1 MGYPVNQ
8 IGVNT
13 RLFSIIGANAI
24 EKKQDTFFNNA
35 FQLLDVDCKMM
46 PLNIREDD
54 LGFFLH
60 GLKDSKIEGAFLD
73 SEYWKPVYDL
83 LHEGND
89 EVQHCGICDTI
100 TIADSGYNV
109 ELVQGRATL
118 DCVNELCDVSG
129 KNILIVGD
137 TPSSKSFL
145 WHLVKTNPA
154 KILLAAHE
162 IEMLRDFVSLI
173 PEHIKCDVIRIQN
186 NKIEEKSDISID
198 FTNANIISESQYHLD
213 FTQDFNKILEKIA
226 KIKTKEWSV

>member
-1 MGYPVNQ
+1 MGYPINQ

-60 GLKDSKIEGAFLD
+60 GLKNSKIEGAFLD

-100 TIADSGYNV
+100 TIANNSYNV

-129 KNILIVGD
+129 KNVLIIGD

-145 WHLVKTNPA
+145 WHLVKANPA
-154 KILLAAHE
+154 KILLVAHE

-173 PEHIKCDVIRIQN
+173 PEHITYDVIRIQN
-186 NKIEEKSDISID
+186 NNIEEKADITVD
-198 FTNANIISESQYHLD
+198 FTNTNIISESQYHLD

>member
-35 FQLLDVDCKMM
+35 FQQLDVDCKMM

-60 GLKDSKIEGAFLD
+60 GLKDSKIEGAYLD
-73 SEYWKPVYDL
+73 PEYWKTVYEL

-89 EVQHCGICDTI
+89 EVQRCGICDTI
-100 TIADSGYNV
+100 TISDNSYNI

-118 DCVNELCDVSG
+118 DCVNELNDVSN
-129 KNILIVGD
+129 KNVLIIGD
-137 TPSSKSFL
+137 SPSAKSFL

-154 KILLAAHE
+154 KILLAAYE
-162 IEMLRDFVSLI
+162 VENLRDFLSLI
-173 PEHIKCDVIRIQN
+173 PGHIEFDVIRIQN
-186 NKIEEKSDISID
+186 NKIDEKSNICVNFTNVNILTESRYHFD
-198 FTNANIISESQYHLD
+198 FTH
-213 FTQDFNKILEKIA
+213 DFNKILDKIA

>member
-1 MGYPVNQ
+1 MGYPIDQ

-13 RLFSIIGANAI
+13 RLFSIIGANAL
-24 EKKQDTFFNNA
+24 EKKQDVFFNNA
-35 FQLLDVDCKMM
+35 FQQLDVDCKMM

-60 GLKDSKIEGAFLD
+60 GLKDSKIQGAFLD

-83 LHEGND
+83 LHEGNN
-89 EVQHCGICDTI
+89 EVQQCAICDTI
-100 TIADSGYNV
+100 TIADSGYKV
-109 ELVQGRATL
+109 EIVQGRATL

-145 WHLVKTNPA
+145 WHLVKANPA
-154 KILLAAHE
+154 KILLAAYE
-162 IEMLRDFVSLI
+162 IETLRDFVSLI
-173 PEHIKCDVIRIQN
+173 PEQITYDVIRIQN
-186 NKIEEKSDISID
+186 NKIEEKTDITVD
-198 FTNANIISESQYHLD
+198 FTNTNITVETQYRLD